1 MDIIISVNAFFKV
14 KIYEILSSEV
24 LKENS
29 RTYILLKWKGFKFKI
44 SKVRVAG
51 KVLEIRNRGDFWDCT
66 ISDNTGNIIMREWN
80 KQGNML
86 SELHIQDTIDVFA
99 LIREFKNIPYLV
111 PTIITK
117 ITIEALKK
125 RDDEIKLAREA
136 IIRQSSYHHNPQN
149 QKPSSS
155 R

>member
-1 MDIIISVNAFFKV
+1 MDIIISVNAFFKI

-80 KQGNML
+80 K
-86 SELHIQDTIDVFA
+86 
-99 LIREFKNIPYLV
+99 
-111 PTIITK
+111 
-117 ITIEALKK
+117 
-125 RDDEIKLAREA
+125 
-136 IIRQSSYHHNPQN
+136 
-149 QKPSSS
+149 
-155 R
+155 